1 MNTWRFMNEIG
12 DVAYNLAVS
21 EVLLRSVG
29 NERANN
35 TLRIA
40 YCNPSAVVLAIQH
53 VPHKVLNIEE
63 IRTLKFNIG
72 RRPTSGPI
80 LFFTDKQ
87 MAVQFFLRDN
97 RPASNAIKKKV
108 IETVLSSL
116 KEMGINAYFEEPYGI
131 FANKRMLAYVDT
143 FRVNHAL
150 GLTFYFNVEND
161 EEYRK
166 RILVDGIM
174 SYAKSPALYTNLKY
188 ELGASY
194 SSTSFIETIKSTFK
208 REFSINFINQRLTD
222 YETML
227 LRSHIEK
234 HTMGEWIYGYRSKN
248 IVLSPDVKSVTIDT
262 KGGFVTVIASTNR
275 GLITDV
281 HISGDFYIYPP
292 EALEALEAGLKFAPA
307 DEGYI
312 EDYVKRYIKVGKVE
326 LYGID
331 EEEIIEAIR
340 RATIP

>member
-1 MNTWRFMNEIG
+1 MNEIG

-29 NERANN
+29 SERANN
-35 TLRIA
+35 TLRISF
-40 YCNPSAVVLAIQH
+40 CNPSAVVLAIQH
-53 VPHKVLNIEE
+53 IPHKVLNVQEL
-63 IRTLKFNIG
+63 RALKFNIG

-87 MAVQFFLRDN
+87 VAVQLFMKDN
-97 RPASNAIKKKV
+97 RPTSDSLKNKA
-108 IETVLSSL
+108 IETLLTAL
-116 KEMGINAYFEEPYGI
+116 KELGINAYFEEPYGI
-131 FANKRMLAYVDT
+131 FVNKRMLAYVDT
-143 FRVNHAL
+143 FRINHAL

-166 RILVDGIM
+166 RILLDNTIA
-174 SYAKSPALYTNLKY
+174 YAKSPALYTNLKY
-188 ELGASY
+188 ELGNQY
-194 SSTSFIETIKSTFK
+194 SHTTFTETIKSAFK
-208 REFSINFINQRLTD
+208 REFSAGFINQRLTD
-222 YETML
+222 YEIML

-234 HTMGEWIYGYRSKN
+234 HTMSEWIYEYRNKN
-248 IVLSPDVKSVTIDT
+248 IAISPDVKSVTVDT
-262 KGGFVTVIASTNR
+262 RGGFVTVIASTNR
-275 GLITDV
+275 GLITNI

-307 DEGYI
+307 DESYI

-331 EEEIIEAIR
+331 EEEIVEAIR